1 MPGPGWNLRPP
12 IMLYNLQR
20 EAEALLRHYQRAGE
34 LTEQACDIADDPSTM
49 LDHFKG
55 AGMQSAAANGQL
67 GPLVEKAKKF
77 LRQTGG

>member
-1 MPGPGWNLRPP
+1 MPGPGWDLRPP

-55 AGMQSAAANGQL
+55 AGMQSGRRKWPVGAA
-67 GPLVEKAKKF
+67 
-77 LRQTGG
+77 GGKS